1 MTNLSMAVELRF
13 DDPSINSHKVWRA
26 VLASNHIAIAYGR
39 ERSVSNEAN
48 HTLETIDKA
57 NAKFWSLLR
66 DKAGKGYRVVDAII
80 YEDVADIDSQI
91 ANASNGGRYRIGRLL
106 IQQWVELQAVRRR
119 EGQAADQDQPN
130 WRTSSRSP
138 RTASA
143 GKTVIA
149 ALRYPNCPE
158 DILLDCAMATESE
171 RFLWPMALSHPNCP
185 DEARVGRALVE
196 MSLV

>member
-1 MTNLSMAVELRF
+1 
-13 DDPSINSHKVWRA
+13 
-26 VLASNHIAIAYGR
+26 LASNHIAIAYGR
-39 ERSVSNEAN
+39 QGSVSSDAN

-66 DKAGKGYRVVDAII
+66 DKAGKGYRVVDAIV

-91 ANASNGGRYRIGRLL
+91 ANASNGGRYRIGRILM
-106 IQQWVELQAVRRR
+106 QQWVDLQAIRRR
-119 EGQAADQDQPN
+119 NGQSADQDQPN

-143 GKTVIA
+143 GKNVIG
-149 ALRYPNCPE
+149 ALRHSDCPE
-158 DILLDCAMATESE
+158 DILLDCAMATDSE

-185 DEARVGRALVE
+185 DEARVGRALVD